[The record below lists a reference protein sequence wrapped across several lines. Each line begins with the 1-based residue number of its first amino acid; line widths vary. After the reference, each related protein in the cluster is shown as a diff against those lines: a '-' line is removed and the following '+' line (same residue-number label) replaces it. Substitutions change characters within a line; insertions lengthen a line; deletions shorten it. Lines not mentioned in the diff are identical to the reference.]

1 MLPYDTVCYRPYD
14 ALAFLEEHLDIE
26 KKIRRIQTACDKRK
40 IKFSANWKKEK
51 RKIAKLKNKQMKC
64 RNELHHEITNEITN
78 NYGKIAVEDLQIKNM
93 TAKAS
98 GTVEDPGSNV
108 AQKAGL
114 NRVILERG
122 WGNFFRQ
129 LEYKSTWKGGELV
142 KVDPKYTSQQCSQ
155 CGHTSSENRKVQDKF
170 SCVECGHSENADI
183 NAAKNILQ
191 RI

>member
-1 MLPYDTVCYRPYD
+1 MLRASQPVLSHASRVNGPMNISIDVNLLSVQIDVPISGRM
-14 ALAFLEEHLDIE
+14 AS
-26 KKIRRIQTACDKRK
+26 IQVFARRK
-40 IKFSANWKKEK
+40 INFA
-51 RKIAKLKNKQMKC
+51 
-64 RNELHHEITNEITN
+64 HHEITNEITN
-78 NYGKIAVEDLQIKNM
+78 NYGKIAVEDLKIKNM
-93 TAKAS
+93 TATAS

-142 KVDPKYTSQQCSQ
+142 KVDPQYTSQQCSQ
-155 CGHTSSENRKVQDKF
+155 CGHTSSENRKVQEKF

-191 RI
+191 KI